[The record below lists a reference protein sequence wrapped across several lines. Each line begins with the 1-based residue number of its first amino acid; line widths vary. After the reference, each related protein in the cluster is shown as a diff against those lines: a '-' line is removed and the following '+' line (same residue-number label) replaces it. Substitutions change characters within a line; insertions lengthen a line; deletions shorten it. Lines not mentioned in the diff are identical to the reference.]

1 MAAVSR
7 ISCRNVLRLRVLY
20 IYYNELSIHIILTAL
35 SSLLA
40 PWLVLVKLRE
50 NCSSPV
56 AASSR
61 GAVTSI
67 IVTSNSGLRVISGDS
82 HSMLSSS
89 VRVDSMLSSCVR
101 VRRGDT
107 WSRGVKTKL
116 TWRLGRVLETGL
128 HQAGVT

>member
-61 GAVTSI
+61 GAVTST

-89 VRVDSMLSSCVR
+89 VKLDSMVSI
-101 VRRGDT
+101 
-107 WSRGVKTKL
+107 GV
-116 TWRLGRVLETGL
+116 
-128 HQAGVT
+128 

>member
-67 IVTSNSGLRVISGDS
+67 IVTSNSVISGDS

>member
-20 IYYNELSIHIILTAL
+20 FYYILLSINLILTTV

-67 IVTSNSGLRVISGDS
+67 IVTSNSVISGDS

-89 VRVDSMLSSCVR
+89 VKLDSMVSI
-101 VRRGDT
+101 
-107 WSRGVKTKL
+107 GV
-116 TWRLGRVLETGL
+116 
-128 HQAGVT
+128 